1 MPVSIASFLDHAK
14 ADMDSAR
21 HAAKGGDALKTFEQL
36 ANAIACLGECIKLLD
51 ARTAAVES
59 EHPAPP
65 PPPLG

>member
-1 MPVSIASFLDHAK
+1 MSVSIASFLDHAK
-14 ADMDSAR
+14 ADMDAAR
-21 HAAKGGDALKTFEQL
+21 LATQNGDAAKTFEQM

-51 ARTAAVES
+51 TRTAAVES